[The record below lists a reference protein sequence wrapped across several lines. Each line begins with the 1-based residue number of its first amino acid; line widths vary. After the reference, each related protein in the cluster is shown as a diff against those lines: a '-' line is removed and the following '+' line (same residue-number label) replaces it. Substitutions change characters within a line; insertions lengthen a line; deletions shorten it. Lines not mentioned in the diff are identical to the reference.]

1 MSGYD
6 DRDSG
11 SDDEP
16 FNPQAEIDEDDVPA
30 TSAPVRRPAVAD
42 EDDEDEAPQRGNN
55 DDDDE
60 EEEGVEEN
68 DDDDEE
74 DDEDEDEDED
84 DVVVCG
90 TGLELSKGAY

>member
-16 FNPQAEIDEDDVPA
+16 FNPEVEVDEDDVP
-30 TSAPVRRPAVAD
+30 TNNAPVRRPAVAD
-42 EDDEDEAPQRGNN
+42 DDEDDTQGGNN

-60 EEEGVEEN
+60 EGGEEN
-68 DDDDEE
+68 EDDDDE
-74 DDEDEDEDED
+74 DDQDEDDED
-84 DVVVCG
+84 DVVVRC
-90 TGLELSKGAY
+90 TWIAMNESTY